1 MSLGLWQMRRL
12 PQRAR
17 LARQNQ
23 IVLLAVVMS
32 FLSGIS
38 FAQENDPPFYS
49 VKRLV
54 PSSGGKSDDGLQQTI
69 HDVRLSFLEQ
79 ETERLEKCFAGKK
92 VFISL
97 RSKETEAGYYTRS
110 QLHFI
115 FDKVF
120 RDLQTVSFNHAPP
133 DVTISQD
140 GRAFFRSEWTYKVLG
155 SDTVVTEHLHF
166 SFEKENGDWR
176 IFELKSVSK

>member
-1 MSLGLWQMRRL
+1 MSVSLWQMRRL

-23 IVLLAVVMS
+23 SGLLAVVMS
-32 FLSGIS
+32 SLSGIS
-38 FAQENDPPFYS
+38 FAQENDPPFYA

-92 VFISL
+92 GVIAL
-97 RSKETEAGYYTRS
+97 WSKETEAGDYTR
-110 QLHFI
+110 
-115 FDKVF
+115 
-120 RDLQTVSFNHAPP
+120 R
-133 DVTISQD
+133 
-140 GRAFFRSEWTYKVLG
+140 
-155 SDTVVTEHLHF
+155 
-166 SFEKENGDWR
+166 
-176 IFELKSVSK
+176 